1 MSLDDREWYREDAK
15 RRSQMPDVGA
25 SSAQQHSSRRSR
37 VLFVATKA
45 AKPSRKGLGMWLAI
59 GALLTQRALSIDSH
73 NIYYVK

>member
-15 RRSQMPDVGA
+15 RRSQMPDVRA

-45 AKPSRKGLGMWLAI
+45 AKPSRKGLGMWLVI
-59 GALLTQRALSIDSH
+59 GALIALACL
-73 NIYYVK
+73 IYQFA